1 MGKPMTAENVYQ
13 DMETLWDRFR
23 TICDALEVID
33 PQSALWEQAQRDIVS
48 TLDQY
53 KRAYEAYEDLRD
65 LEISHAWN

>member
-1 MGKPMTAENVYQ
+1 MGKPMTAENVYE

-23 TICDALEVID
+23 AICAALEVID

-53 KRAYEAYEDLRD
+53 KRASEVWEELNCN
-65 LEISHAWN
+65 SFN